1 MPKNNNSEKQ
11 NVYGLSISF
20 TSDLKNQSSGQH
32 RTDLEDVVLDVPEA
46 DGDNTA
52 DYKTNGHSA
61 QVQHNGLPSSN
72 NTKEDNT
79 NNTNDPD
86 NEEEGGKGCC
96 GIQRKKQ
103 PAVGTFEMVSRVFT
117 VTNSHIVNYCSQ

>member
-11 NVYGLSISF
+11 DNVYGISYSS

-32 RTDLEDVVLDVPEA
+32 KTDLEDVVLDVPEA
-46 DGDNTA
+46 DNTG

-61 QVQHNGLPSSN
+61 QVQHNGLPSSDN
-72 NTKEDNT
+72 AKED
-79 NNTNDPD
+79 NTNDPD